1 MTGEPEHIVVAMRL
15 NRASR
20 AQNLGVVEAAFRYAA
35 RTGIDE
41 VRMEPAF
48 MEPPPAHI
56 AQAVN
61 AWKETGRSEGRRL
74 VLERPSNDEIDLVL
88 SAAAY
93 LVSVSLIARRHEMV
107 TVADA
112 ADVLDLEIPRTEWDM
127 LRSELEKAL
136 GGPLDYEVAELGSS
150 D

>member
-1 MTGEPEHIVVAMRL
+1 
-15 NRASR
+15 
-20 AQNLGVVEAAFRYAA
+20 
-35 RTGIDE
+35 
-41 VRMEPAF
+41 

-61 AWKETGRSEGRRL
+61 AWKETGRSEGRWL